1 MKPLKDI
8 PKEHCVECGAELDD
22 EYECSYC
29 GTVYKERPNPQLE
42 SKTLPISLLDAVK
55 LLMFFP
61 FSLLVMKSK
70 TTSICTNQK
79 ELKKPFVVKEVSQRK
94 KKSPNV
100 GCIFFIIIILIAS
113 LIFNHYKS

>member
-61 FSLLVMKSK
+61 FSLFFVKPK
-70 TTSICTNQK
+70 TTNQK
-79 ELKKPFVVKEVSQRK
+79 EFKKTFVVKEVSQRK
-94 KKSPNV
+94 KKSSNV

-113 LIFNHYKS
+113 LIFNHYKQ